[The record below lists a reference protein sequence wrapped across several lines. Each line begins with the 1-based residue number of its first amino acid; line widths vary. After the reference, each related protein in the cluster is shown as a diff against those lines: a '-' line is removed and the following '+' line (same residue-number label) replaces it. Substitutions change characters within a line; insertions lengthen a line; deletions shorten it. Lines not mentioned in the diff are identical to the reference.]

1 MRVSIGTRARRLLH
15 PVISFLLPTRCGA
28 CGSGLDALQ
37 LHGFCSRCWA
47 ALRSER
53 GVRCRRC
60 ALPVARATDLAPGD
74 PAVCTR
80 CVARVSPVDATVAAV
95 EYDARARS
103 VLLRAKLDGRREIL
117 GELARQVG
125 ATIRVSGVAL
135 EVDAVLGIPSHPATN
150 LRRGFAPGNEI
161 ARPLA
166 RSLELPLVCGLARRW
181 LPWGSAK
188 ARGAR
193 ERRKLLEGSIA
204 VVERLPER
212 VLLVDD
218 VMTSGATAEA
228 CAAAA
233 RRAGAAHVVLA
244 VWARARHRDVAE

>member
-1 MRVSIGTRARRLLH
+1 M
-15 PVISFLLPTRCGA
+15 
-28 CGSGLDALQ
+28 
-37 LHGFCSRCWA
+37 
-47 ALRSER
+47 
-53 GVRCRRC
+53 
-60 ALPVARATDLAPGD
+60 
-74 PAVCTR
+74 
-80 CVARVSPVDATVAAV
+80 AAV